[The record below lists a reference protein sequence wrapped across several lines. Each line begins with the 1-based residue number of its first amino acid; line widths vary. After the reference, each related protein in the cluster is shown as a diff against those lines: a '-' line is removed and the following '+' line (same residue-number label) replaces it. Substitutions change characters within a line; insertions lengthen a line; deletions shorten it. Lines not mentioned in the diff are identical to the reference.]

1 MEIVNKTTLKS
12 EYISVD
18 GSFGGNQRWLR
29 VDEKKANTLSDY
41 GCGLI
46 SANDVLL
53 YISDLPVA
61 PSKDKYIAAIR
72 DMNRRYFRVLPFLGL
87 SGILMSFYMKLYLF
101 LHKKHFKSRYKVRW
115 RVSSRKIL
123 TKISEM
129 LENDIPVVLSVGPC
143 FIRGRKKELPLYSLK
158 QQISGNTVD
167 AVNHENHVS
176 FEQIN
181 SVKDHYV
188 NVTGIYEIYE
198 DNDTDVTT
206 GTITDTIASANIPQE
221 KNSNLTTMLEISSWG
236 KKYYINFDEYI
247 SFVKKHDNF
256 LFSNILYIK
265 KK

>member
-1 MEIVNKTTLKS
+1 MEIVNKTTLKN

-29 VDEKKANTLSDY
+29 VDENKANTLSNY

-53 YISDLPVA
+53 YISDMPA
-61 PSKDKYIAAIR
+61 SPSKEKYIAAIR
-72 DMNRRYFRVLPFLGL
+72 DMNRRYFKVLPFLGL
-87 SGILMSFYMKLYLF
+87 SGILMSFYMKLYLL
-101 LHKKHFKSRYKVRW
+101 LHKKHFNARYKAHW
-115 RVSSRKIL
+115 RVNSHKIL

-143 FIRGRKKELPLYSLK
+143 LIRGRKKELPLYSLK
-158 QQISGNTVD
+158 RQNSDDKADTVNRD
-167 AVNHENHVS
+167 KHIS

-188 NVTGIYEIYE
+188 NVTGIYEISE
-198 DNDTDVTT
+198 DNASD
-206 GTITDTIASANIPQE
+206 TITSAGRSQE
-221 KNSNLTTMLEISSWG
+221 RNSTHTTMLEISSWG
-236 KKYYINFDEYI
+236 KKYYINYDEYI
-247 SFVKKHDNF
+247 NFVKKHDNF

-265 KK
+265 KKQPVK